1 MTDPQGHKY
10 NSFRVSQAADQV
22 GPKCP
27 ACSASTSRVTD
38 SRSHAGVR
46 FRRRVCCICENS
58 YFTAEQVIDNS
69 MFAVICKGEDFR
81 TLADD

>member
-1 MTDPQGHKY
+1 MADQRKPDKY
-10 NSFRVSQAADQV
+10 RVAQAADQV

-27 ACSASTSRVTD
+27 ACNSSTSYVTD

-46 FRRRVCCICENS
+46 FRRRVCRICANG

-69 MFAVICKGEDFR
+69 MLAIICKGEDFR
-81 TLADD
+81 TLEDD

>member
-1 MTDPQGHKY
+1 MTAHKHDG
-10 NSFRVSQAADQV
+10 FRVAQTADQV

-27 ACSASTSRVTD
+27 ACNASTSRVTD

-46 FRRRVCCICENS
+46 FRRRVCRICAND

-69 MFAVICKGEDFR
+69 MFAVVCKGEGFR
-81 TLADD
+81 TMTDD

>member
-1 MTDPQGHKY
+1 MTTQKHNG
-10 NSFRVSQAADQV
+10 RAVAQTADQV

-27 ACSASTSRVTD
+27 ACGASTSRVTD

-46 FRRRVCCICENS
+46 FRRRVCRICENG

-69 MFAVICKGEDFR
+69 MFAVVCKGEDFR
-81 TLADD
+81 TLTDD